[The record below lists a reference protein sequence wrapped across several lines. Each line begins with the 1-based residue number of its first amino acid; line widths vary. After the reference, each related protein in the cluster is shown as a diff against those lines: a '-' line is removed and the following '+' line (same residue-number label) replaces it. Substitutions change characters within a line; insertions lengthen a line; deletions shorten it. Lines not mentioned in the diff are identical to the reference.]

1 MIEVDPLL
9 SPRKVAELVG
19 LARESLFDMTRKGKF
34 PKPVKISTTRV
45 AYVASEI
52 AEWIEARK
60 QQRGNDE
67 MRRISQIGAEVS
79 RRVRAQRKAG
89 EL

>member
-19 LARESLFDMTRKGKF
+19 LARESLFDMSRKGKF
-34 PKPVKISTTRV
+34 PQPIKISTTRT
-45 AYVASEI
+45 AYSAAEV

-60 QQRGNDE
+60 KERGNDV
-67 MRRISQIGAEVS
+67 MRRISAMGVEAK
-79 RRVRAQRKAG
+79 RRKREAAG
-89 EL
+89 G